1 MESKTSSQR
10 LVSPEMITAGFP
22 GWLSAIVNPPL
33 AGLLGFRAINRLHQQ
48 TADQSGPREFC
59 EAVLR
64 RLSISVHVAASD
76 VDKIPATG
84 PLIVVANH
92 PYGAV
97 DALAV
102 LCLLLSRRP
111 DVKVM
116 ANYLLARIPAM
127 RSLLVRV
134 DPFGG
139 EAARAANFGGMR
151 ESLRWLAGGGALVTF
166 PSGTVAHLDIARR
179 AVTEPPWSDH
189 IARLARHGGA
199 AILPVF
205 VSGRNSALFQVAGLI
220 HPVLRTALLGRE
232 VVNKRRHRFSLAVGH
247 PIGAD
252 QLPAGLDDREVI
264 ELLRRRTYAM
274 RHRAGLARR
283 TGGQPRRR
291 GWLARRRAGQEP
303 VAEPIDTPAL
313 EADLAALSDDALLC
327 RCGEYRVVLA
337 RSEQIPRILL
347 ELGRLREIAFRTVGE
362 GIGRARDLDAFDA
375 HYRHLFVWNDGRR
388 ELVGAYRLGLTD
400 EIVARRGYA
409 GLYTASLFRIAPEF
423 FERIAPA
430 IELGRSFVRPE
441 YQRCLSP
448 LMLLWKGIGQFIA
461 CQPRYRHLFGAVSIS
476 DRYSVAARQLLV
488 DHLSQPFYR
497 SPLAEWVQPMR
508 PFDAAMAPDAELRA
522 LATSVGDID
531 QLDRI
536 ISDIEPD
543 GKGVPILIRQY
554 LRLGARTLAFSVDPT
569 FNYCLDC
576 FCCFDLLDTQLRTME
591 RYMGRQQSR
600 TFLAAH
606 GRWVEGDGGGSGDGA
621 AREAAASRLSS
632 S

>member
-1 MESKTSSQR
+1 
-10 LVSPEMITAGFP
+10 MITAGLP

-48 TADQSGPREFC
+48 TADRSDPREFC

-64 RLSISVHVAASD
+64 RLGISVRVPACD
-76 VDKIPATG
+76 IDKISAIG

-92 PYGAV
+92 PYGGV

-102 LCLLLSRRP
+102 LCLLLSRRS

-127 RSLLVRV
+127 RSLAVRV

-139 EAARAANFGGMR
+139 ETARAANFGGMR
-151 ESLRWLAGGGALVTF
+151 ESLRWLGAGGALVTF

-179 AVTEPPWSDH
+179 AVTEPPWSAH
-189 IARLARHGGA
+189 IARLARHTGA
-199 AILPVF
+199 AVLPVF

-220 HPVLRTALLGRE
+220 HPLLRTALLGRE

-247 PIGAD
+247 PIGAGE
-252 QLPAGLDDREVI
+252 LPGDLDDRGVI
-264 ELLRRRTYAM
+264 ELLRRRTHAM
-274 RHRAGLARR
+274 RYRFRHARR
-283 TGGQPRRR
+283 RLGAPGRR
-291 GWLARRRAGQEP
+291 GWLARRKPAEEP
-303 VAEPIDTPAL
+303 VAEPIDTTAL
-313 EADLAALSDDALLC
+313 EADLAGLPEEAVLC
-327 RCGEYRVVLA
+327 RSGEYRVVLA
-337 RSEQIPRILL
+337 RSEQIRRILL
-347 ELGRLREIAFRTVGE
+347 ELGRLREIAFRAVGE
-362 GIGRARDLDAFDA
+362 GINRARDLDAFDA
-375 HYRHLFVWNDGRR
+375 HYHHLFVWNDGRR

-400 EIVARRGYA
+400 EIVPRRGHA
-409 GLYTASLFRIAPEF
+409 GLYTASLFRIAPAF

-441 YQRCLSP
+441 YQRCVSP

-461 CQPRYRHLFGAVSIS
+461 SHPRYRYLFGAVSIS

-488 DHLSQPFYR
+488 DHLSQPAYR
-497 SPLAEWVQPMR
+497 SPLAELVEPSR
-508 PFDAAMAPDAELRA
+508 PFDAALAADPELRA
-522 LATSVGDID
+522 LATSVRDID
-531 QLDRI
+531 ELDRVI
-536 ISDIEPD
+536 ADIEPD

-606 GRWVEGDGGGSGDGA
+606 GRSSDGDGADPAGAA
-621 AREAAASRLSS
+621 AREAAARPLAPS
-632 S
+632 